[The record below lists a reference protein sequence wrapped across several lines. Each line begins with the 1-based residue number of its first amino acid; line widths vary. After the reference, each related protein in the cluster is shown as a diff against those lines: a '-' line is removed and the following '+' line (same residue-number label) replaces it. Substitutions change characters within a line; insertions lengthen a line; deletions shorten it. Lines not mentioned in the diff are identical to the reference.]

1 MLIEADA
8 APAISSQAQSGR
20 SDVDPGG
27 IAETHLQ
34 IQAGWISLLWKRA
47 RNPVGAIVIAAQ
59 IDIGSSDTHSENWP
73 ESLQAGQGIKADRD
87 AVDLGGRPVQWALA
101 NLYGAHTQ
109 SVQTEAAIAADA
121 DGVAEGL

>member
-1 MLIEADA
+1 M
-8 APAISSQAQSGR
+8 
-20 SDVDPGG
+20 
-27 IAETHLQ
+27 
-34 IQAGWISLLWKRA
+34 LWKRA

-101 NLYGAHTQ
+101 NLYGANTQ

-121 DGVAEGL
+121 DGWPRGFEICASIPGRTL